1 MKNDFFESVYK
12 IDGKLPDPYG
22 VLNVIKTASDANL
35 PSIISQIKKDG
46 LDVNINIRKEVEK
59 YVPARSILKNSPQ
72 RKHKNFRS
80 RSEPCEKA
88 PAALPRRRK
97 PPS

>member
-22 VLNVIKTASDANL
+22 VLSVIKTASDADL
-35 PSIISQIKKDG
+35 PSIISQIKKDR

-59 YVPARSILKNSPQ
+59 YEHQ
-72 RKHKNFRS
+72 RDMS
-80 RSEPCEKA
+80 S
-88 PAALPRRRK
+88 
-97 PPS
+97 